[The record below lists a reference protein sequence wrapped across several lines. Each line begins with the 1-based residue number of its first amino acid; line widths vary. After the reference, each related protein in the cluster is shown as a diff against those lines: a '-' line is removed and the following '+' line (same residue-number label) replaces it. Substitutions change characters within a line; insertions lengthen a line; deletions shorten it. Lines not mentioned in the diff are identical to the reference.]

1 MSELGLFTDVP
12 QARRAEDRRRD
23 PHPRG
28 LHLAGPGPV
37 RDRDEP
43 GNNPRDR
50 VGGAVRVPHAHASRT
65 VAGRHRGQPRR
76 DDAPARPAALDG
88 PATEDNAKAVGRYFL
103 SLFPY
108 VVATGDLTAWDALS
122 GQSCTC
128 CSSVRE
134 FVTEIHDAGHHGEG
148 GAFELGFTSGFDVG
162 GGDFVV
168 GIEYIETPS
177 QTVAADGTVVEDF
190 PENLSYKANFSLTWT
205 GTTWVV
211 NGVQVDDWG
220 KNS

>member
-1 MSELGLFTDVP
+1 M
-12 QARRAEDRRRD
+12 
-23 PHPRG
+23 
-28 LHLAGPGPV
+28 
-37 RDRDEP
+37 
-43 GNNPRDR
+43 
-50 VGGAVRVPHAHASRT
+50 SRT
-65 VAGRHRGQPRR
+65 SAVLMLALATLALTACTDASPPPAGTKPTAVATASPMPSPTPSQA
-76 DDAPARPAALDG
+76 APAPSPTRAADEQDVTVPPERPAALGG
-88 PATEDNAKAVGRYFL
+88 PGTEENAKAVGRYFL

-122 GQSCTC
+122 GQSCTY

-190 PENLSYKANFSLTWT
+190 PETLSYKANFSLTWT

>member
-1 MSELGLFTDVP
+1 M
-12 QARRAEDRRRD
+12 
-23 PHPRG
+23 
-28 LHLAGPGPV
+28 
-37 RDRDEP
+37 
-43 GNNPRDR
+43 
-50 VGGAVRVPHAHASRT
+50 SRT
-65 VAGRHRGQPRR
+65 SAVLMLALATLALTACTDASPPPDGTKPTAVATASPMPSPTPSQA
-76 DDAPARPAALDG
+76 APAPSPTRAADEQDVTVPPERPAALGG
-88 PATEDNAKAVGRYFL
+88 PGTEENAKAVGRYFL

-122 GQSCTC
+122 GQSCTY

-190 PENLSYKANFSLTWT
+190 PETLSYKANFSLTWT